1 MTEGSG
7 EPRGGA
13 PVNRSPARF
22 PLAALP
28 TPLQPAARLSAELAG
43 PPVLLKRDDLT
54 GFALAGNKAR
64 KLEYLLGDALARG
77 ADVLLTGGGPG
88 SNHCQA
94 AAAASRVAGLA
105 CELVLYGDEPA
116 RPRLNLE
123 LARRSGAR
131 VAFTGDPER
140 ASVDGALA
148 ARAERLRTE
157 GCRPYVVPRG
167 GATPLGAVGYALAVP
182 ELAAQL
188 AELDTEPEVVL
199 VATGSCGTQAGLV
212 AGTVAAGRRWRVVGA
227 TVSRPPD
234 ECRERVLGLARG
246 CAALLGLPAPEE
258 RDVELVDAR
267 GPGYGVASS
276 EGEAAARLAAAT
288 EGLLLD
294 PVFTAKA
301 MAALVATAGAGRSG
315 PAVFVHTGGLPAAL
329 ESTVEAW

>member
-1 MTEGSG
+1 
-7 EPRGGA
+7 
-13 PVNRSPARF
+13 VNSPERF

-28 TPLQPAARLSAELAG
+28 TPLRPAARLSAELGG
-43 PPVLLKRDDLT
+43 PPILVKRDDLT
-54 GFALAGNKAR
+54 GFSLGGNKVR
-64 KLEYLLGDALARG
+64 KLEYLLGDARATG
-77 ADVLLTGGGPG
+77 SDVLLTGGGPG

-94 AAAASRVAGLA
+94 TAAAAQVAGLA
-105 CELVLYGDEPA
+105 CELVLYGNEPR

-123 LARRSGAR
+123 LARRAGAR
-131 VAFTGDPER
+131 VAFTGDPDR

-148 ARAERLRTE
+148 ARAGQLRE
-157 GCRPYVVPRG
+157 AGCRPYVVPRG

-182 ELAAQL
+182 ELTGQL
-188 AELDTEPEVVL
+188 AALGVDPELLV

-212 AGTVAAGRRWRVVGA
+212 AGTVAAGRRWRVLGA
-227 TVSRPPD
+227 TVSRPPA

-246 CAALLGLPAPEE
+246 CAALLGLPVPAE

-267 GPGYGVASS
+267 GPGYGVASA

-301 MAALVATAGAGRSG
+301 MAALVATIAAGRSG
-315 PAVFVHTGGLPAAL
+315 PAVFVHTGGTPVAL
-329 ESTVEAW
+329 QSTMEAW